1 MQNSL
6 KAIFILRL
14 THVTYIC
21 KQNNYAKS
29 DLNIIGMFNDLA
41 IVLIIHSES
50 EFKIKVDF

>member
-29 DLNIIGMFNDLA
+29 DLNIIGRFNDLA